1 MMMKRGGLLARTLVV
16 VGAVALLALPVARA
30 RAQEPVKI
38 GFLTLD
44 QGTFAQPGI
53 DMRDGFLLYWSQVG
67 NKAGGR
73 PVEVLVEAGN
83 TARPDEQ
90 LTKAKK
96 LVERDRVHLLGGI
109 VETPTAYALRSYV
122 VEKKMPTVIMTAG
135 ADDITQRL
143 RNKYMFRTCY
153 ANSDSSHPLGEWA
166 YKQGY
171 RKAVLL
177 SMDFGAGYEQVGGF
191 ARTFIELGGKIIQEI
206 YTPLDAADYLPYL
219 PLIKQDADVVM
230 GFYAG
235 AGALRLV
242 NQYAEFGL
250 KGKIPLIGKG
260 FLTDEV
266 LLPKLGDNALGI
278 VTALQWSAALDTPGN
293 KRFLEAFAARFKR
306 PANNYA
312 EQGYTGALMIATAL
326 EAVKGNVENLDALLT
341 ALEKVE
347 IDAPRGKVKLD
358 AFHNPVQNVY
368 IRKVEKKDG
377 VVQNTVIATYPNVN
391 QFWKWTPEQ
400 YLAMPSYADL
410 KGKWVK

>member
-1 MMMKRGGLLARTLVV
+1 MTMTRGSLLARTLVLA
-16 VGAVALLALPVARA
+16 GAVALLGLPVL
-30 RAQEPVKI
+30 AQEPIKI

-122 VEKKMPTVIMTAG
+122 IEKKMPTVVMTAG

-143 RNKYMFRTCY
+143 RNKYMFRASF

-166 YKQGY
+166 YKQGF

-191 ARTFIELGGKIIQEI
+191 ARTFIESGGRIIQEI

-219 PLIKQDADVVM
+219 ALIKQDADVVM
-230 GFYAG
+230 AFYAG

-266 LLPKLGDNALGI
+266 LLPRLGDNALGI
-278 VTALQWSAALDTPGN
+278 VTALQWTAALDTPGN

-306 PANNYA
+306 PAHKSA
-312 EQGYTGALMIATAL
+312 GEGA
-326 EAVKGNVENLDALLT
+326 D
-341 ALEKVE
+341 
-347 IDAPRGKVKLD
+347 
-358 AFHNPVQNVY
+358 
-368 IRKVEKKDG
+368 
-377 VVQNTVIATYPNVN
+377 
-391 QFWKWTPEQ
+391 
-400 YLAMPSYADL
+400 
-410 KGKWVK
+410 

>member
-16 VGAVALLALPVARA
+16 VGAVALLAMPVA

-377 VVQNTVIATYPNVN
+377 GVQNTVIATYPNVN

>member
-16 VGAVALLALPVARA
+16 VGAVALLALPAA

-191 ARTFIELGGKIIQEI
+191 ARTFIEAGGKIIQEI

-266 LLPKLGDNALGI
+266 LLPRLGDNALGI
-278 VTALQWSAALDTPGN
+278 VTALQWTAALDTPGN

-377 VVQNTVIATYPNVN
+377 VLQNTVIATYPNVN

>member
-1 MMMKRGGLLARTLVV
+1 MTMTRGSLLARTLVLA
-16 VGAVALLALPVARA
+16 GAVALLGLPVL
-30 RAQEPVKI
+30 AQEPIKI

-191 ARTFIELGGKIIQEI
+191 ARTFVEAGGKIIQEI
-206 YTPLDAADYLPYL
+206 YTPLDAADYLTYL
-219 PLIKQDADVVM
+219 SLIKQDADVVM

-278 VTALQWSAALDTPGN
+278 VTALQWSAALDTPGTN
-293 KRFLEAFAARFKR
+293 GSLKPSPPRSRR
-306 PANNYA
+306 PANNKA
-312 EQGYTGALMIATAL
+312 KQGNTGALRIPTAR
-326 EAVKGNVENLDALLT
+326 EPVKGNVENLDALLT

-358 AFHNPVQNVY
+358 AYHNPVHAIY

-377 VVQNTVIATYPNVN
+377 VLQNTVIATYPNVN